1 MGGGCERRVLEEGV
15 RGGVRGGCGRRMWEE
30 GVRGGCERRVW
41 EEDVG
46 GGCGRRMWE
55 EGVEDYNIKL
65 ATNYK
70 GFGGEGGHCFQI

>member
-1 MGGGCERRVLEEGV
+1 MG
-15 RGGVRGGCGRRMWEE
+15 
-30 GVRGGCERRVW
+30 GGCERRVW

-46 GGCGRRMWE
+46 GGCGRRVWE
-55 EGVEDYNIKL
+55 EGVEGYNIKL